1 MGYHLL
7 PQGKLI
13 INQIKSSWN
22 NKRLTTYIKS
32 SNAIPSENLNVKL
45 NNNKPDNLDGQINKA
60 LQALYLVPSPYE
72 IRNGVRFIRGTDNLA
87 RYATQKLKI
96 KVING
101 FLNKEYFF
109 SSISECGKILELDR
123 TKIKKSI
130 LTGEPYKNYKRGVA
144 VRPEWNI

>member
-130 LTGEPYKNYKRGVA
+130 LTGEPYKNYKF
-144 VRPEWNI
+144 EIYNEI

>member
-13 INQIKSSWN
+13 INKIKSSWN

-144 VRPEWNI
+144 VRPEYKY